1 MRKLLVIVLLVCIA
15 ACSSEI
21 ERGNMVVQG
30 QIKGLKKG
38 TLYLEKMVDT
48 LVVAVDS
55 ISVLGQDTFT
65 LSDNVD
71 SPVMYYLNF
80 DTNSSQQKIIFFGE
94 QGTITINDEV
104 KSFGVDTK
112 IEGSANQKVFEEY
125 RKIANKFQ
133 GKQLDLLEANFKA
146 LKDED
151 QKKVDSIRIASE
163 GYVKKKYLYTIQFA
177 LNHPDAEATPY
188 IALTEL
194 QAANLKYL
202 DTINNNLTEKI
213 KNSTYGKQLN
223 DFIENIK
230 KEEQP
235 ED

>member
-15 ACSSEI
+15 ACSGEK
-21 ERGNMVVQG
+21 ERGNMIVQG

-48 LVVAVDS
+48 SVVAVDS

-65 LSDNVD
+65 LSDNVE

-94 QGTITINDEV
+94 PGTITINDEA

-112 IEGSANQKVFEEY
+112 IEGSANHKVFEEY

-146 LKDED
+146 LKEED

-163 GYVKKKYLYTIQFA
+163 SYVKKKYLYTIQFA
-177 LNHPDAEATPY
+177 LSHPDSEVTPY
-188 IALTEL
+188 ITLTEL
-194 QAANLKYL
+194 QAANVKYL
-202 DTINNNLTEKI
+202 DTINNNLTDKI
-213 KNSTYGKQLN
+213 KNSNYGKQLN
-223 DFIENIK
+223 DFIEKIK
-230 KEEQP
+230 KEEGTAN
-235 ED
+235 